1 MRGRDQLSGRR
12 QGMAQR
18 ASDRSKGCG
27 SHRLRMVRQA
37 DPFAFFGEI
46 PMKNEGDIV
55 QNKKQCIFFVKICN
69 SFFASCR
76 FYVILTTVNHGG
88 ICASILIEFFIF
100 ILLYYQRRAETYE
113 HYFKS
118 ESKNNSF
125 TR

>member
-1 MRGRDQLSGRR
+1 MGVKERII
-12 QGMAQR
+12 
-18 ASDRSKGCG
+18 
-27 SHRLRMVRQA
+27 
-37 DPFAFFGEI
+37 AFKLLEQKENHLAFLEEI
-46 PMKNEGDIV
+46 GVAVELKKIEGDIV

-76 FYVILTTVNHGG
+76 FYVILQTVNHGG
-88 ICASILIEFFIF
+88 ICASILIEFSIF

-118 ESKNNSF
+118 ESKNSSF